1 MGDIAGLGRLLLVA
15 GAGLIALGAL
25 VLLSNRIPI
34 LGWLGKLPGDLLF
47 RRGDVTIYVP
57 IMTSIVLSVVLSIL
71 LSLILRRQ

>member
-1 MGDIAGLGRLLLVA
+1 MGDTAGLGRLLLVA
-15 GAGLIALGAL
+15 GAGLMALGAL

-47 RRGDVTIYVP
+47 RRGDTTIYVP
-57 IMTSIVLSVVLSIL
+57 IMTSILLSVVLSIL